1 MEEPL
6 QEVHETITQTGN
18 TTQKTQAVF
27 EPKRQGIRTQ
37 TVISRVIWYV
47 AGVLLVLL
55 GLRFVFALLGA
66 NPSNGF
72 ANFIYSASHPFVS
85 PFFTLFG
92 YSIHYGVSRFE
103 IFTLVAMA
111 IYALIAYGLSKLV
124 TITRTS

>member
-6 QEVHETITQTGN
+6 QEVHETVTQTGN
-18 TTQKTQAVF
+18 STQKTQEVF
-27 EPKRQGIRTQ
+27 EPKRQSMRSQ

-47 AGVLLVLL
+47 AGVLLVIL
-55 GLRFVFALLGA
+55 GLRFILALLGA

-72 ANFIYSASHPFVS
+72 ANFIYSVSHPFVS

-92 YSIHYGVSRFE
+92 YSIHYGVSQFE
-103 IFTLVAMA
+103 VFTLVAMV

-124 TITRTS
+124 TITRV

>member
-18 TTQKTQAVF
+18 TTQKTQAVY
-27 EPKRQGIRTQ
+27 EPKRQGVRTQ
-37 TVISRVIWYV
+37 TVISRIIWYI

-55 GLRFVFALLGA
+55 GLRFIFALLGA

-92 YSIHYGVSRFE
+92 YSIHYGVSQFE

-111 IYALIAYGLSKLV
+111 IYALIAYGLVKLV
-124 TITRTS
+124 TITKD